1 MRGVR
6 VGLPRA
12 LACVFAVVW
21 LLSLGAP
28 VMAAETP
35 VVVSVAPAQIAL
47 APGRSAVVL
56 VSLANTTDKRVPVT
70 VTAVAAEDSVITS
83 PVAPFELA
91 PGQSRTEA
99 VTVTR
104 RSEGSGQDVGL
115 SFVVD
120 SRAASAVAGTTVKA
134 VPNPP
139 PVTVTAE
146 AGPDR
151 VNENRPGSATLVI
164 GTDREGPVRVTAL
177 SVTPPPHT
185 WLEVTCPGGRV
196 ARWDENPATG
206 QPCEFDL
213 APRSKVSLP
222 VRVGT
227 EGAVVPGTRPAV
239 FRVSAQ
245 EPGRAETA
253 VSLVVT
259 MPVTL
264 EVFGESDILQAL
276 GVPVFLVLPGV
287 IIVLT
292 AGFLV
297 RRCSP
302 WRRRPAVD
310 EEQAGSVVA
319 AATRTAV
326 LGVLL
331 SLGMAKLYPVLTA
344 WFWPGEPRDYTREH
358 AFLDFYLV
366 FGYSFA
372 VATAIWLL
380 VLLGD
385 LPRALWAATHVPH
398 PGDAPVV
405 LLRKLSLRRSTSF
418 PLVEVDDLTGVLVR
432 RTRGEGYLVAPR
444 VVVTTPAGSAL
455 RTRVET
461 LVSRN
466 RPVRLYCALR
476 WAVFRG
482 RAELGY
488 RSSDIDEVLLAPEV
502 TIRNLEVGIAQIGE

>member
-1 MRGVR
+1 M
-6 VGLPRA
+6 GLPRA
-12 LACVFAVVW
+12 LARVFAVAW

-28 VMAAETP
+28 VMAAEAP
-35 VVVSVAPAQIAL
+35 VTVSIAPAQIAL

-70 VTAVAAEDSVITS
+70 VKAVAAEDSVITS

-177 SVTPPPHT
+177 SVVPPPHT

-196 ARWDENPATG
+196 ARWDENRPAG
-206 QPCEFDL
+206 QPCAFDL
-213 APRSKVSLP
+213 APRSTMSLP
-222 VRVGT
+222 VRLGT
-227 EGAVVPGTRPAV
+227 EGAVVPGTRPAL
-239 FRVSAQ
+239 FHISAQ
-245 EPGRAETA
+245 EPGRVETA

-292 AGFLV
+292 TGFLV

-302 WRRRPAVD
+302 WRRRPAA
-310 EEQAGSVVA
+310 EAEQAGSVVA

-358 AFLDFYLV
+358 GFLDFYLV

-372 VATAIWLL
+372 VAAAFWVL
-380 VLLGD
+380 VAVGD
-385 LPRALWAATHVPH
+385 GLRALWSAVRVPV
-398 PGDAPVV
+398 PGDAPLV
-405 LLRKLSLRRSTSF
+405 LLRKLSLRTTRFT
-418 PLVEVDDLTGVLVR
+418 LVDVAGAPGVLVR
-432 RTRGEGYLVAPR
+432 RSRAGESLVAPR
-444 VVVTTPAGSAL
+444 IVVSTAADSPL
-455 RTRVET
+455 RTRVEDFVSDDKPLRLCLT
-461 LVSRN
+461 LTW
-466 RPVRLYCALR
+466 ALWR
-476 WAVFRG
+476 K
-482 RAELGY
+482 RAELTY
-488 RSSDIDEVLLAPEV
+488 RSTDIDQVRRAPEV
-502 TIRNLEVGIAQIGE
+502 TIRTLRTGIAQIAE